1 MQAKKDIEGRQDIEK
16 LIRNFYTHAMQ
27 DELIG
32 PFFTEVAAIRLD
44 EHLPIMY
51 DFWDNL
57 LFHTKAYQG
66 GMMYK
71 HILLDQQKKLTQE
84 HFVRWLTLFE
94 REIDAL
100 YAGPKADEA
109 RQRAH
114 LIASTLQ
121 MRLHQMTLPFT
132 KR

>member
-1 MQAKKDIEGRQDIEK
+1 MQGKKDIEGREDIER
-16 LIRNFYTHAMQ
+16 LISAFYTHAMQ

-32 PFFTEVAAIRLD
+32 SFFTEIAAINLA

-71 HILLDQQKKLTQE
+71 HLLLDRQQKMQDE
-84 HFVRWLTLFE
+84 HFERWLMLFE
-94 REIDAL
+94 REVDDHFS
-100 YAGPKADEA
+100 GPKADEA

-114 LIASTLQ
+114 MIAST
-121 MRLHQMTLPFT
+121 MRMRMNQTTLPFT
-132 KR
+132 RK